1 MHIKT
6 QLKLQAL
13 IVPPLLPFLHFFLA
27 AFAVLSW
34 LPKINYFCPV
44 KVAKVIGKEWA
55 WLLLEENEMLEKYK
69 QVCSGI
75 QIHQT
80 G

>member
-34 LPKINYFCPV
+34 LPKINYLIKGAPPDAEFKIAYPS
-44 KVAKVIGKEWA
+44 
-55 WLLLEENEMLEKYK
+55 LPTHYYP
-69 QVCSGI
+69 
-75 QIHQT
+75 H
-80 G
+80 